1 MRKLGKLLIIMLIL
15 QVISTAC
22 KSLEEDKIQDKLDSM
37 TLEEKA
43 GQLLIVGFK
52 GTFLNDRTKS
62 YLNDLKVGGLILFD
76 RNIES
81 KGQIIGLVEEIK
93 GSNAEE
99 DIPLFLCI
107 DEEGGSISRLPKEY
121 RRLPDPF
128 QIGETNDVDIAFQFG
143 QLLGNRVK
151 GLGLNLNF
159 APVLDIHSNP
169 DNPVIGK
176 RAYGTNPERV
186 SDIGLEVAKG
196 IRNSSIIP
204 AVKHFPGHGDTST
217 DSHLELPIIDK
228 SLEELRNFEL
238 IPFEDAIENNIE
250 MIMMAHILLP
260 SLDKDYPATL
270 SKKIVHDLLRD
281 EMGYEG
287 VIVSDDMTM
296 GAIVNNFTLEDACID
311 FLKAGGDILLVCH
324 GEDNPR
330 IVFDKIIEAVEIGEL
345 SMEEIDEKVYRI
357 LELKDRYL
365 KVGNVDLN
373 LEELNNM
380 AEEIKNRVK

>member
-62 YLNDLKVGGLILFD
+62 YINDLKVGGLILFD

-217 DSHLELPIIDK
+217 DSYLELPIIDK

>member
-62 YLNDLKVGGLILFD
+62 YINDLKVGGLILFD

-128 QIGETNDVDIAFQFG
+128 QIGETNDVDISFQFG

>member
-62 YLNDLKVGGLILFD
+62 YINDLKVGGLILFD

-330 IVFDKIIEAVEIGEL
+330 IVFDKIIDAVEIGEL

-365 KVGNVDLN
+365 
-373 LEELNNM
+373 
-380 AEEIKNRVK
+380 